1 MPTHKSE
8 DFKISAVN
16 YYLDSNKTQEEVCN
30 IFKCSVRSLMRWV
43 ERYENEDSIKRHN
56 REPISYKVK
65 KEYVKFALDE
75 MKKNKT
81 ITIEVL
87 LSKLKDKFKDLELTR
102 RHLADIIKD
111 NNVSLKLTHI
121 RHEPNKRF
129 GKDININEKLK
140 EFYKE
145 IKKHNIK
152 DIICIDET
160 SINALQKRHH
170 CYNDVGKRCVI
181 TTQSQEV
188 FKKYT
193 AIFAIGYNGVLGWTL
208 YEKSGIDSIRLK
220 KFLEDNITSK
230 YKNKAIILDNASAHR
245 NEIIKNL
252 VNKDN
257 KLIYSCPYQHFTNA
271 IEHYFSILKSRLQKL
286 EGLTYNELK
295 LNIGKVIKDI
305 PNETYKNLL
314 IGSYKRDVLYVKK
327 SSRKLSKKSK
337 TYKE

>member
-16 YYLDSNKTQEEVCN
+16 YYLDSNKTQEEVCD

-152 DIICIDET
+152 NIICIDET
-160 SINALQKRHH
+160 SINALQK
-170 CYNDVGKRCVI
+170 K
-181 TTQSQEV
+181 
-188 FKKYT
+188 
-193 AIFAIGYNGVLGWTL
+193 
-208 YEKSGIDSIRLK
+208 
-220 KFLEDNITSK
+220 TS
-230 YKNKAIILDNASAHR
+230 
-245 NEIIKNL
+245 
-252 VNKDN
+252 
-257 KLIYSCPYQHFTNA
+257 
-271 IEHYFSILKSRLQKL
+271 
-286 EGLTYNELK
+286 
-295 LNIGKVIKDI
+295 
-305 PNETYKNLL
+305 LL
-314 IGSYKRDVLYVKK
+314 
-327 SSRKLSKKSK
+327 
-337 TYKE
+337 